1 MTPGNLQKCI
11 GAKSCTGFPV
21 RNERNKITLFELA
34 LSFLERAFFVS
45 YTYSQEY
52 EECFK
57 DRRNQ
62 AFRQSPDK
70 AINPYFMNGERVK
83 DDKSRSNYIIK
94 KFRS

>member
-52 EECFK
+52 EECFT

-62 AFRQSPDK
+62 IFHQQAYK
-70 AINPYFMNGERVK
+70 GINTMFYEGRFFK
-83 DDKSRSNYIIK
+83 T
-94 KFRS
+94 